1 MASDEGVVYVLDE
14 KAFIA
19 VEKVPKEAG
28 FGGALLHAD
37 VLQDGRSIVIETS
50 CSLLSTIGCFS

>member
-1 MASDEGVVYVLDE
+1 MFDGCWMASDEGVVYVLDE

-28 FGGALLHAD
+28 FGGTLLHAD
-37 VLQDGRSIVIETS
+37 VL
-50 CSLLSTIGCFS
+50 